1 MGNRSMARAHSSV
14 SRHTPERQ
22 FGVKSVRRLLGYC
35 RASRHEIKQMSMS
48 AMIRIMLSV
57 LASAGALAA
66 NAPGRSQQKV
76 NATRTAKVVT
86 YAKQIDVSRLD
97 QTLPKRRLDQWMR
110 DSGASDDATQWRLS
124 DCDIKDPPPPA
135 PLCVQF
141 AIKQGKGGIKG
152 LIEVGTQRDGVT
164 GQPRFLGMFLSIGLA
179 EYLESADNLSELPRL
194 VARAK
199 QSKQ

>member
-1 MGNRSMARAHSSV
+1 
-14 SRHTPERQ
+14 
-22 FGVKSVRRLLGYC
+22 
-35 RASRHEIKQMSMS
+35 MSMS
-48 AMIRIMLSV
+48 AMIGIVLSV

-76 NATRTAKVVT
+76 NATRTAKVVA

-97 QTLPKRRLDQWMR
+97 PTLPKRPLDQWMR
-110 DSGASDDATQWRLS
+110 DSGASDDTQWRLS